1 MRREII
7 LQVVR
12 ISWFVIYP
20 QHYRSY
26 HFSSLFDSS
35 SLSFL
40 FSTAIV
46 LVCLIGIIAFPLIF
60 MLPGIDGGTRQFI
73 CSTSI
78 FLVLFCTLCCLH
90 GTRTRLLLLNFDID
104 KTHQYVKRRNAVSPL
119 VSKAEFKKQS
129 SIIRTL
135 ADSQYG
141 GSSQN
146 PFEAVKSRNLITRRQ
161 VCKEQLTH
169 WSKVLRHT
177 EAMMLVQAEDES
189 VTPQF
194 NRQSG
199 SWIAPVILIHSNASN
214 YLESISLEGPPLP
227 FPAELSEIP
236 EDASVDAD
244 ARTGM
249 ETISIRGNIDPLPY
263 PHPILSPEDIQS
275 APTSPSSTNAN

>member
-1 MRREII
+1 M
-7 LQVVR
+7 
-12 ISWFVIYP
+12 
-20 QHYRSY
+20 
-26 HFSSLFDSS
+26 
-35 SLSFL
+35 
-40 FSTAIV
+40 
-46 LVCLIGIIAFPLIF
+46 
-60 MLPGIDGGTRQFI
+60 
-73 CSTSI
+73 
-78 FLVLFCTLCCLH
+78 FCTLCCLH